1 MKSTQLEIDLATEK
15 FNFSAIENLDE
26 ITSIRFVNYS
36 NKIEIPLAINDYP
49 KITILKFIGKSGSD
63 VFEAPDN
70 LDQFINIK
78 VLIIWNFHGFAG
90 MKPMLLLEEFHT
102 IVEDVQKV
110 TREIITLFPNL
121 KRLLMSGPYN
131 GLKNQKLPNEI
142 GSLSLLEELYL
153 LSLGL
158 IMLPNSFGNLKQL
171 RNLVLKGNTLNGF
184 PEAITQL
191 ENLET
196 LEINQKFSKLPDS
209 LASLKKLKKLHL
221 NTDTSQSSSG
231 ERKIKQTPIPAVVG
245 KLENIE
251 DLDIG
256 LVDLFDIKPI
266 LSLKKLKKLSLR
278 NSALKNCDG
287 FSNFSVLE
295 ELNFEKS
302 IYLRNLDGLKGLPIK
317 SLNLSS
323 TFIEFV
329 DAISSLELLET
340 LDISRCYRVQDFTPV
355 LVHPAIKELN
365 ADDEVMK
372 NWNEKDKK
380 SEPISINNIITQLA
394 TDNLQEFEETILK
407 LSEYIDANSIRS
419 KNPLAGYFNIK
430 TIDEKI
436 TSIEVLDSGI
446 KKHLKNLSD
455 KTLVAI
461 FGMTFKSVNYD
472 NYNAALIVLEEIIA
486 RQQTET
492 QKQIVDQFYNAC
504 EYYDAGHRF
513 WGHTVHDQL
522 IDTLFPQF
530 TSEALYEVLKNA
542 SADMLN
548 IEGGDEMETLFIPAL
563 KNTSDLELQNKILDV
578 FFSYEEE
585 GSDYFSSGYF
595 KELLQQIKEIA
606 SPDLLEL
613 ILQKEKNAGKV

>member
-15 FNFSAIENLDE
+15 FNFSAIKNLDE
-26 ITSIRFVNYS
+26 TTSIRFVNYS

-78 VLIIWNFHGFAG
+78 VLIIWNFRGFAG

-142 GSLSLLEELYL
+142 GSLSLLEELYF

-209 LASLKKLKKLHL
+209 LASLKKLKKLHF

-278 NSALKNCDG
+278 NSALKNCDV
-287 FSNFSVLE
+287 FSNFSLLE
-295 ELNFEKS
+295 ELNLEKS
-302 IYLRNLDGLKGLPIK
+302 VYLRNLDGLKGLPIK
-317 SLNLSS
+317 NLNLSS
-323 TFIEFV
+323 TFIQSVEV
-329 DAISSLELLET
+329 ISSLELLEI
-340 LDISRCYRVQDFTPV
+340 LNISRCYSIQDFTPV
-355 LVHPAIKELN
+355 LVHPAINELK

-372 NWNEKDKK
+372 YWNEKDRK
-380 SEPISINNIITQLA
+380 SETVSIEAIISQLT
-394 TDNLQEFEETILK
+394 TDELQQFEETILK
-407 LSEYIDANSIRS
+407 LSGYVNTNSIRN
-419 KNPLAGYFNIK
+419 KNPLAGYF
-430 TIDEKI
+430 DLKI
-436 TSIEVLDSGI
+436 RNEEIISIEVLDNGI
-446 KKHLKNLSD
+446 KKHVKNLSD
-455 KTLVAI
+455 KTLIAI
-461 FGMTFKSVNYD
+461 FEMTFKSVSYD
-472 NYNAALIVLEEIIA
+472 NYNAALIVLEQIIA
-486 RQQTET
+486 RQHTET
-492 QKQIVDQFYNAC
+492 QKQIVNQFYKAC

-513 WGHTVHDQL
+513 WGNTVHDQL

-530 TSEALYEVLKNA
+530 TSEALYELLKNA
-542 SADMLN
+542 SVDMLN
-548 IEGGDEMETLFIPAL
+548 SDGGDEMEALFIPAL

-578 FFSYEEE
+578 FFNYEEE

-606 SPDLLEL
+606 SPDLLEF
-613 ILQKEKNAGKV
+613 ILQKEKNTGKV